1 MFPRLFVGLSI
12 GARMETHSLSSF
24 FFLLFFFLVF
34 LLRFD
39 VNWFA
44 VGGSLCMEQ

>member
-1 MFPRLFVGLSI
+1 
-12 GARMETHSLSSF
+12 METHSLSSF

-44 VGGSLCMEQ
+44 VEGSLCMEQ